1 MNVMATKE
9 LQRGCVSC
17 QLSFKFR
24 RIGRTVSVMNHGEI
38 FEQGG
43 GEEIGDRQ
51 THLLVNSIAPMAN
64 ETNLRCL

>member
-1 MNVMATKE
+1 MSWPPKSCNGV
-9 LQRGCVSC
+9 VSPC

-51 THLLVNSIAPMAN
+51 THLLVNSIAPMAK